1 MKFKDFECIRRM
13 ELLLPIAI
21 RMITIMYPDIDLFGM
36 LDKNSLYLIISALN
50 ILYTVDITNI
60 SHTEKL
66 TTEYKEMKVLYD
78 EVIDSVSDL
87 SQELELD
94 NPVEIFAFYVYLYRN
109 GYLSYNKF
117 LEYDI
122 DLKDFPNLNGLDII
136 RGKGVCRSIS
146 SMLVDIYQHLGF
158 ESANLGVY
166 ATDESCYQQD
176 YCDTELSVSETGVEK
191 IKMISKIFS
200 LLPGPN
206 HQITG
211 VYDTNY
217 GYIFDPTNGGM
228 LHYHSDGKV
237 YVPNTQHYMTVKKA
251 DQLLRLAFGK
261 EKSAFNLDY
270 FSTAIDEETY
280 RELYSRTLELCR
292 NNQVYLEDFY
302 RDNMGLYEDIFRL
315 AEEQRSFAGRLFP
328 IFPQKILKK

>member
-1 MKFKDFECIRRM
+1 M
-13 ELLLPIAI
+13 EMLLPIAI
-21 RMITIMYPDIDLFGM
+21 RMVIIMYPDINLVDT
-36 LDKNSLYLIISALN
+36 LDINSLHLIISALN

-66 TTEYKEMKVLYD
+66 TTEYKELKVLYD
-78 EVIDSVSDL
+78 EVIDSVGDL
-87 SQELELD
+87 SQELEFD

-158 ESANLGVY
+158 ESANLHVY
-166 ATDESCYQQD
+166 ATNESCHQQD
-176 YCDTELSVSETGVEK
+176 LGDTELNVSTSDVKK
-191 IKMISKIFS
+191 IKLLSKLFS
-200 LLPGPN
+200 LFTVTN

-228 LHYHSDGKV
+228 LHYHSGGKI
-237 YVPNTQHYMTVKKA
+237 YVPNTQHYMTVKNVS
-251 DQLLRLAFGK
+251 QLLSMTLGRENSILN
-261 EKSAFNLDY
+261 SDY
-270 FSTAIDEETY
+270 FLNSMDEDTY
-280 RELYSRTLELCR
+280 RELYSKALELCK

-302 RDNMGLYEDIFRL
+302 RDNIGLYEEIFNL
-315 AEEQRSFAGRLFP
+315 AEKQRSYLERMFP
-328 IFPQKILKK
+328 IIPQKILKK